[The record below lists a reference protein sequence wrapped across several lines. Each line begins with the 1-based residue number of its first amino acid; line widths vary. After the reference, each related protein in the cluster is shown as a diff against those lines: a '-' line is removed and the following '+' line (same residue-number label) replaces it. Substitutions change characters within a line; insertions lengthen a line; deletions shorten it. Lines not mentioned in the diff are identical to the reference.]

1 MVNTQCISR
10 VPPQRAKPKGR
21 NMTQLEK
28 KQVTLG
34 AKGEKKGTR
43 RCSVCRFY
51 TTHNSR
57 TCPTLEHNQ
66 QRLEAMRNKK
76 RGRPPGAKNK
86 RALVAPVHGSDG
98 WDIRAGKRQKLMAS
112 PSDAEFEDET
122 ESGDE
127 IDVEESSYCTE
138 DDE

>member
-1 MVNTQCISR
+1 
-10 VPPQRAKPKGR
+10 
-21 NMTQLEK
+21 MTESEK

-43 RCSVCRFY
+43 RCSVCGFY
-51 TTHNSR
+51 MTHNSR

-86 RALVAPVHGSDG
+86 RAPTAPVHGSVG
-98 WDIRAGKRQKLMAS
+98 WDERPGKQHKLMGS
-112 PSDAEFEDET
+112 PCEAELEDET
-122 ESGDE
+122 ESSDE
-127 IDVEESSYCTE
+127 SDMEEEAYFSE
-138 DDE
+138 DDRSS